1 MGYVVISAHFLAAA
15 PGLCALP
22 ALGLPAP
29 LRTAQGDCLSNSFG
43 LSHLRLYLE
52 SKITALRLHYLLKC
66 F

>member
-1 MGYVVISAHFLAAA
+1 MGYVVISAQFLAAA

-22 ALGLPAP
+22 ALGSPAP
-29 LRTAQGDCLSNSFG
+29 LRTAQGDYLSNSFG

-52 SKITALRLHYLLKC
+52 SKVTALHLHYLLKC